1 MYLGSYNPKGSN
13 PPANHACRT
22 AEAENR
28 SCPVPVAIVRRLN
41 CYCHVIWGDLL
52 LREGDTTEAE
62 AVVRKAFRLGLGKW
76 SDIVLYA
83 LKILGDRSLFLA
95 RFLKSKQKP
104 GTYKARQFLGDA
116 FASQNDENTAISLF
130 TIGLEGFTYLDVH
143 RSRAE
148 CMLRFEDISERTG
161 HLPRALEHW
170 EKARPLFQRSSQ
182 AKRVENIDRRLA
194 NIDEDLKERYR
205 NQLASAAELKS
216 QDEVDDLSEMEDL
229 ELDD

>member
-1 MYLGSYNPKGSN
+1 M
-13 PPANHACRT
+13 
-22 AEAENR
+22 
-28 SCPVPVAIVRRLN
+28 
-41 CYCHVIWGDLL
+41 
-52 LREGDTTEAE
+52 
-62 AVVRKAFRLGLGKW
+62 FRLGLGKW

-83 LKILGDRSLFLA
+83 LEILGDRS
-95 RFLKSKQKP
+95 RWNITP
-104 GTYKARQFLGDA
+104 GPQPEQSSLHFLGDA

-130 TIGLEGFTYLDVH
+130 NVALEGFTYLDVH

-148 CMLRFEDISERTG
+148 CMLRFGDISERTG
-161 HLPRALEHW
+161 HLPGALEHW
-170 EKARPLFQRSSQ
+170 ETARPLFQRSSQ
-182 AKRVENIDRRLA
+182 AKRVEDIDRRLA